1 LTVKV
6 DLTVV
11 EVVPMTAA
19 GATETAVPERAR
31 RDELR
36 CTFCGKSQID
46 VRKLIAGP
54 TVFIC
59 DECVALCVK
68 ICEDDDVS
76 TELSNPELVP
86 NEPLLLI
93 LKNAATRDEHL
104 RIALQQMVDVL
115 RKRGVSWAR
124 IGEALG
130 VSRQAAWDRFS

>member
-1 LTVKV
+1 MPAEAAMQT
-6 DLTVV
+6 
-11 EVVPMTAA
+11 PTA
-19 GATETAVPERAR
+19 ERAR
-31 RDELR
+31 KDELR
-36 CTFCGKSQID
+36 CTFCGKSQFD

-68 ICEDDDVS
+68 ICEDDNVP
-76 TELSNPELVP
+76 TEIGNPALVP
-86 NEPLLLI
+86 TEALLLI
-93 LKNAATRDEHL
+93 LKNTAARDEHL